1 MRAILLMLPVVF
13 LFGMAIWWAVP
24 KGNLEANSITSA
36 YASPATMPQGP
47 LRVYH
52 LGHSLVGRDIPAMLA
67 QLAGTDHRY
76 DSQLGWGTSLREHWY
91 PDVPIAGFETENAH
105 PHFRP
110 ATEAIGSGDYDAVIL
125 TEMVDLRAAIRYHK
139 SAKYLSKWAEL
150 ARKSSTETQ
159 IFLYETWPRLDDPQG
174 WLPRVNADLSALW
187 EKEVLLPDLKNA
199 PNRPIYVIP
208 AGQVMAR
215 VIEHVDARGG
225 IPGLSTREDLF
236 SRTETGEV
244 DPIHLSDIG
253 NYLVALTH
261 YAVLYQRSPVGLPY
275 ELLRADGTNAQ
286 AVPANTALLMQET
299 VWSTVTSYP
308 KTGIPQ

>member
-1 MRAILLMLPVVF
+1 MRAIVLMLPVLF
-13 LFGMAIWWAVP
+13 LLGMAIWWALP
-24 KGNLEANSITSA
+24 KGNLEPQNVTIA
-36 YASPATMPQGP
+36 YATPAAMPQGS
-47 LRVYH
+47 LKVYH

-67 QLAGTDHRY
+67 QLAGSDHRY

-110 ATEAIGSGDYDAVIL
+110 ATEAIGSGEYDAVIL

-150 ARKSSTETQ
+150 ARQSSADTQ
-159 IFLYETWPRLDDPQG
+159 VFLYETWPRLDDPQG

-187 EKEVLLPDLKNA
+187 EKKVLLPDLKNA

-215 VIEHVDARGG
+215 LIEQVDARGG

-236 SRTETGEV
+236 SRTETGEI

-275 ELLRADGTNAQ
+275 ELLRADGTSAN
-286 AVPANTALLMQET
+286 AVPANTAHLMQET